1 MRRRGPGLH
10 LHLHPALLAWAV
22 LVLGLVEQAPAVT
35 VLQKKPDFLK
45 TCFMDAPGFS
55 QCSKE
60 SVQGLFDKLSVD
72 FVSGSCREELTHT
85 YVPGM
90 PEIGIVPMD
99 PLNVTEV
106 RIFQGDGPVN
116 VNAKLNNVKIVGFSG
131 AKIES
136 NTVDPKT
143 YSFVTKLRIPK
154 LRIDG
159 EYTLRGRVLLLPLQG
174 HGTCWFEPRNLD
186 VTSSQDL
193 GVVYRDGQRFFDMK
207 DVRVDFK
214 LGGLKMRMNNL
225 FDGLR
230 SLEETTN
237 TYINSNWR
245 PVAES
250 LHPILTKTIE
260 DILYLVLKQLF
271 DSVPADFF
279 IGDIKDH
286 ADEIMQVMV
295 ARNIVARH
303 SGNLTGSVSAV
314 LPGIPSTTSRP
325 SV

>member
-1 MRRRGPGLH
+1 MITSWTRSRGPGLQT
-10 LHLHPALLAWAV
+10 AV
-22 LVLGLVEQAPAVT
+22 LVCAMLGLTKQVLTVT
-35 VLQKKPDFLK
+35 VLQNKPDFLK
-45 TCFMDAPGFS
+45 TCFMDAPGFP

-60 SVQGLFDKLSVD
+60 SVQGLFDKLSV
-72 FVSGSCREELTHT
+72 
-85 YVPGM
+85 GM

-116 VNAKLNNVKIVGFSG
+116 VNAKLRNVKIVGFSG
-131 AKIES
+131 ARIES
-136 NTVDPKT
+136 NTVDPET

-159 EYTLRGRVLLLPLQG
+159 EYSLRGRVLLLPLQG
-174 HGTCWFEPRNLD
+174 HGTCWFEPHNLD

-286 ADEIMQVMV
+286 ADEIMQAMV

-303 SGNLTGSVSAV
+303 SGSLTGNASAV
-314 LPGIPSTTSRP
+314 LPGIPSSTTTKP
-325 SV
+325 HG